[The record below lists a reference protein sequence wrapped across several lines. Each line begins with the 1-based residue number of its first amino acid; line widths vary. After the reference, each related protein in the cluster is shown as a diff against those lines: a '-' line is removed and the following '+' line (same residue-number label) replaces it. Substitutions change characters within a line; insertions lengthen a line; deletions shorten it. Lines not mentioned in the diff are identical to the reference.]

1 MWSYL
6 LIYNKTTSVNKHIR
20 IMMFIKPTN
29 VLRIQEELKEYQRL
43 FAEFKHSPAKEEF
56 EDIVNF
62 ILTQSGSATGAL
74 SESISEK
81 DMSYL
86 FESFK
91 EKLEPLFEAH
101 VETDGEAEFDT
112 AVGAVTSVAKKA
124 GAAIVVGAATAGLY
138 IAFLLKKGK
147 IKGSI
152 AKENSLEM
160 KKIDKFQDIV
170 DLKVELAKLKG
181 EAIPSFSN
189 MPTMTPAP
197 EMEAPKKPGEE

>member
-1 MWSYL
+1 
-6 LIYNKTTSVNKHIR
+6 
-20 IMMFIKPTN
+20 MMFIKPTN

-43 FAEFKHSPAKEEF
+43 CAEFNHSPAKEEF

-81 DMSYL
+81 DINYL
-86 FESFK
+86 FESFN
-91 EKLEPLFEAH
+91 EKLESLLEAH
-101 VETDGEAEFDT
+101 IETRGEEEFDT
-112 AVGAVTSVAKKA
+112 AVGAVNSVAKKA

-152 AKENSLEM
+152 AKEKSLEM

-170 DLKVELAKLKG
+170 DLKIELAKLKG
-181 EAIPSFSN
+181 DAIPSFSN

>member
-1 MWSYL
+1 
-6 LIYNKTTSVNKHIR
+6 
-20 IMMFIKPTN
+20 MMFIKPTN

-43 FAEFKHSPAKEEF
+43 CGEFNHSPAKEEF

-74 SESISEK
+74 SESISES
-81 DMSYL
+81 DMNYL

-91 EKLEPLFEAH
+91 ERLEPLLERGGGGGGHIEA
-101 VETDGEAEFDT
+101 DGEAEWDT
-112 AVGAVTSVAKKA
+112 AVGAVNNIAKKV
-124 GAAIVVGAATAGLY
+124 GTGIVVGAATAGLY

-160 KKIDKFQDIV
+160 KKIDKFQDVV

-181 EAIPSFSN
+181 DAIPSFSN